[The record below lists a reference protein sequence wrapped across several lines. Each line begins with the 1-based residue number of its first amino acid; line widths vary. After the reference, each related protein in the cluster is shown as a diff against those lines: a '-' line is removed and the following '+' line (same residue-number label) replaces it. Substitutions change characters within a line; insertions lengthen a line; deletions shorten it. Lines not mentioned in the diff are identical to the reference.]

1 MEDIEF
7 NELWERFSKAIDKKM
22 ERAFLESG
30 SGFYDFNERWKEFSQ
45 KIDEQLGQAS
55 QELESLRQR

>member
-1 MEDIEF
+1 MEDIEY

-22 ERAFLESG
+22 ERAYF
-30 SGFYDFNERWKEFSQ
+30 DFNKRWKEFSQ

-55 QELESLRQR
+55 QELESLRKR